1 MSVQILVGD
10 CLEQLRSL
18 PSKSVHTCICSPP
31 YFRLRDYNVKG
42 QIGLETTPA
51 AFVKK
56 LVAVFREV
64 HRVLRN
70 DGSLWVNM
78 GDSYASTGG
87 TSGRQSGKA
96 FADRRRGEEDKC
108 KSARIKG
115 SAVNRGGL
123 KPKDLIGIPWMLAFA
138 LRDDGWYL
146 RQDIIWSKP
155 NPMPESV
162 KDRCTKSHEYFFLLT
177 KSKRYYFDADSISE
191 AASPNTHARVSQNV
205 AKQAGSARAHGGAKV
220 MKAVVAAPPK
230 TAVAEHRVKN
240 NSSFHAAMTQ
250 VVERRAKRSVWTVAS
265 EPLKEAH
272 FAAYPPSLIVP
283 CVLASCPPGGV
294 VLDPFGGAGTTALVA
309 ERLGRDSIIIELNPK
324 YAAMAQRRLKR
335 DLARVSGADDQLGLD
350 PLPLFDGRAA

>member
-1 MSVQILVGD
+1 MTVQILVGD
-10 CLEQLRSL
+10 CLEQLRNL

-42 QIGLETTPA
+42 QIGLETSPS

-70 DGSLWVNM
+70 DGTLWLNL
-78 GDSYASTGG
+78 GDSYAGSW
-87 TSGRQSGKA
+87 
-96 FADRRRGEEDKC
+96 
-108 KSARIKG
+108 G
-115 SAVNRGGL
+115 SASKRVTPGAKSRNSIANQPKVASPPKLAKRAGL
-123 KPKDLIGIPWMLAFA
+123 KPKDLIGIPWMVAFA

-177 KSKRYYFDADSISE
+177 KSKRYYFDADAIAE

-205 AKQAGSARAHGGAKV
+205 AKQAGSVRAHGGAKV
-220 MKAVVAAPPK
+220 MKAVVGTPPK
-230 TAVAEHRVKN
+230 TAAAGHRVKN
-240 NSSFHAAMTQ
+240 NSSFNAALTQ
-250 VVERRAKRSVWTVAS
+250 VVDRRAKRSVWTVAS

-272 FAAYPPSLIVP
+272 FAAYPPSLIIP
-283 CVLASCPPGGV
+283 CVLSSCPQGGGSTRSV
-294 VLDPFGGAGTTALVA
+294 RRGRHDSAGRRTTGPRLHHHRAEPEVRGHGPASAEARAGAGL
-309 ERLGRDSIIIELNPK
+309 RSGRP
-324 YAAMAQRRLKR
+324 
-335 DLARVSGADDQLGLD
+335 ARA
-350 PLPLFDGRAA
+350 RAASVVRS